1 MRTGDEAA
9 PAAPLVN
16 RRGAVFVS
24 ERLGNYQHHPLLG
37 VLLDQVW
44 VR

>member
-1 MRTGDEAA
+1 
-9 PAAPLVN
+9 LVN